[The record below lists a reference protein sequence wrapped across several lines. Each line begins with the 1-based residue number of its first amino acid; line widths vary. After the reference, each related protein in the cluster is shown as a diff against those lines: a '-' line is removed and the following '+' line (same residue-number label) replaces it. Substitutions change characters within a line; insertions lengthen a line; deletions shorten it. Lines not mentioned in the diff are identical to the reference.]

1 MRRFLTL
8 LVTLLV
14 FGAGSALGQVKQVSG
29 VVTSADDKQ
38 PIPGASVFVKEA
50 PTVGT
55 TTDINGKYILKN
67 VPSNAKTIVF
77 RFVGYTT
84 LELPV
89 KAELN
94 AVMQSETQKID
105 EVMVVAYGTT
115 KKSTF
120 TGSAQ
125 VVKSDKL
132 TNAKVESVDKALA
145 GKVAGVRVSSTT
157 GEPGASGELQIR
169 GIGSINGSTSPLYVV
184 DGVPMNSGQ
193 FGSLSSNNVLSTLN
207 AEDIE
212 SMTVLK
218 DAAAASLYG
227 SRAANGVVIITTKKG
242 KSGETKINAK
252 ASFGISNMATNSY
265 EMMSGPGYVEFT
277 KIALKNYY
285 LYDVN
290 GLLPG
295 SPNYGNAT
303 ELANANAFA
312 EDYYISEGQI
322 QDTKQNTNWRDE
334 IYKTGYNQD
343 YQVSITGGNEKNLS
357 YVGLGYNKVDG
368 TIKSY
373 GFEKFTATMN
383 YNNATKDWLAL
394 DFKTNLAY
402 TKQKGRRDQSDQSQG
417 IGTASPLGILFSM
430 NPTAVPYINGKPN
443 TNASLDSKVKHPDL
457 ALGTSQSFVQGDT
470 YKALMQGGGT
480 ISFTDYLKF
489 KSINAMDLVNFKQF
503 EYWGPNSIDG
513 ASMNGLGNKND
524 YLSTTFTSSNQI
536 LFNKNIGDHSVDA
549 VFAYEIQDVK
559 LKTVVTQAKDYSTDK
574 LPELAVGKPDV
585 ASSYSDR
592 NFMQSFLGS
601 VNYNFKN
608 KYYLAAS
615 LRSDESSKLGKD
627 KRQASFWSASASWR
641 FTQEDFL
648 SNNSILTD
656 GKIRASIGTN
666 GNLPGSNYAHLGLY
680 NFGGLYGSEAAIWLS
695 QPENKDLGWE
705 KSRNF
710 NIGLELAFFKKY
722 SLTVEYY
729 DKYTKDLL
737 MSVPTS
743 YITGFS
749 SSLQNNGEI
758 SNKGFEVEL
767 NARNLLNSKF
777 IWDMGFNLTS
787 LKAKV
792 EKLPNHE
799 DVIQGD
805 GNLYMYREG
814 QDLYSFW
821 LPKWNGVDPQTG
833 FATFLIDPTKPATA
847 NNLTYKYSSA
857 QRGIQGKAYPDIA
870 GGFSNTF
877 SYKGFTLST
886 LITYQFGG
894 NLFDYPGYF
903 SAHGGVRLGSFTPSK
918 EYEDNYWKQAG
929 DNAKYPKPVAYWGY
943 RPDRWSSLHLLSS
956 DFIRFKEVSL
966 SYNFPERIAKKLGL
980 TGLQASFT
988 GNNLFFVYRATD
1000 FLDPEVPL
1008 NGYRTVDTP
1017 ISRVYSFGI
1026 NLNF

>member
-8 LVTLLV
+8 LVMLMV
-14 FGAGSALGQVKQVSG
+14 FGVSSALGQSKQVTG
-29 VVTSADDKQ
+29 VVTSADDNQ
-38 PIPGASVFVKEA
+38 PIPGANVFVKNA
-50 PTVGT
+50 PNVGT
-55 TTDINGKYILKN
+55 ITDAFGRFSLKN
-67 VPSNAKTIVF
+67 VPANAKVIVF

-84 LELPV
+84 VELPI
-89 KAELN
+89 KPELN
-94 AVMQSETQKID
+94 ASLQSENQKID
-105 EVMVVAYGTT
+105 EVMVVAYGTA

-125 VVKSDKL
+125 SVNSDKL
-132 TNAKVESVDKALA
+132 NNAKVESIDKALA
-145 GKVAGVRVSSTT
+145 GKIAGVRVTSTT
-157 GEPGASGELQIR
+157 GEPGSSGEIQIR

-193 FGSLSSNNVLSTLN
+193 FGTLSSNNVLSTIN
-207 AEDIE
+207 PEDVE

-242 KSGETKINAK
+242 KSGVTKITAK
-252 ASFGISNMATNSY
+252 ASYGISSMATKSF
-265 EMMSGPGYVEFT
+265 EMMSGPGYVEYT
-277 KIALKNYY
+277 KTAVKNYY
-285 LYDVN
+285 LNDVN

-295 SPNYGNAT
+295 SPKYGDAATLAAANQFSLDNYIA
-303 ELANANAFA
+303 
-312 EDYYISEGQI
+312 EGQI
-322 QDTKQNTNWRDE
+322 QDPKQSTNWRDE

-368 TIKSY
+368 TIKGY

-402 TKQKGRRDQSDQSQG
+402 TKQKGRQDQSDQAQG
-417 IGTASPLGILFSM
+417 IGTASPLGILFSL
-430 NPTAVPYINGKPN
+430 NPTAAPYINGKPN
-443 TNASLDSKVKHPDL
+443 LNASLDSKIQHPDL
-457 ALGTSQSFVQGDT
+457 ALGNANEYVQGDT
-470 YKALMQGGGT
+470 YKALMQGGAT
-480 ISFTDYLKF
+480 FSFTDYLKF
-489 KSINAMDLVNFKQF
+489 KSINATELVNFRQF
-503 EYWGPNSIDG
+503 QYWGPTSIDG
-513 ASMNGLGNKND
+513 ASSNGLGGKDD
-524 YLSTTFTSSNQI
+524 YLSSTFTSSNQI
-536 LFNKNIGDHSVDA
+536 LFNKTFGDHSIDA
-549 VFAYEIQDVK
+549 VLAYEVQDNK
-559 LKTVVTQAKDYSTDK
+559 LKEVYASAKNYSTDK
-574 LPELAVGKPDV
+574 LPELVAAKPDK
-585 ASSYSDR
+585 AQSFAYR
-592 NFMQSFLGS
+592 NFMQSYLGS
-601 VNYNFKN
+601 VNYNFKG

-648 SNNSILTD
+648 SNNGILTD

-666 GNLPGSNYAHLGLY
+666 GNLPGKDYSHLGLY

-710 NIGLELAFFKKY
+710 NIGIELTFLKKF
-722 SLTVEYY
+722 SLTAEYY

-743 YITGFS
+743 YLTGFAS
-749 SSLQNNGEI
+749 ALQNNGEI
-758 SNKGFEVEL
+758 SNKGLEFEL
-767 NARNLLNSKF
+767 NGRNLLNSSF
-777 IWDMGFNLTS
+777 VWDMGFNLTT

-799 DVIQGD
+799 DIIQGD

-847 NNLTYKYSSA
+847 SNLTYKYSDA
-857 QRGIQGKAYPDIA
+857 QRGIQGKAYPNIT

-877 SYKGFTLST
+877 NYKGLTLNT

-903 SAHGGVRLGSFTPSK
+903 AANGGSRLGSFVPSK
-918 EYEDNYWKQAG
+918 EYEDNYWKKPG
-929 DNAKYPKPVAYWGY
+929 DNAKYPQPVEAWTY
-943 RPDRWSSLHLLSS
+943 RPDRWSSLYILSS
-956 DFIRFKEVSL
+956 DFIRFKELSL
-966 SYNFPERIAKKLGL
+966 SYNFPEKIAKKIGL
-980 TGLQASFT
+980 NGLQVSFT
-988 GNNLFFVYRATD
+988 GNNLFYIYRATD
-1000 FLDPEVPL
+1000 YLDPEVPL

-1017 ISRVYSFGI
+1017 ISRIYSFGI